1 MKVFIASVT
10 YPDKVGTLIL
20 DVCTDP
26 LSALSTIA
34 TTADNMDHMHAVDAA
49 WAYHERLSLMTG
61 PEEIME
67 DLTHPERFW
76 EDEPGIVYTLNLAS
90 LRNAAFDGFVG

>member
-26 LSALSTIA
+26 LAALSTIA
-34 TTADNMDHMHAVDAA
+34 TTADNMDHIHAVDAA
-49 WAYHERLSLMTG
+49 WAYHEKLSFMR
-61 PEEIME
+61 PEAIAE

-76 EDEPGIVYTLNLAS
+76 EDEPDVVYTLNLAT
-90 LRNAAFDGFVG
+90 LRNPDFDGFVG